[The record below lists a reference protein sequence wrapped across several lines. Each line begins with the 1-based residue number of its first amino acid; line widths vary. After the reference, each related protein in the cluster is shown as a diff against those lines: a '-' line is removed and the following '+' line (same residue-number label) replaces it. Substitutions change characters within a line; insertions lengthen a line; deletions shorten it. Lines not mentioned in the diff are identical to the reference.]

1 MFLPSDVCAACLQQA
16 EKLKQLNIFVRLT
29 REVAEIQA
37 KEADGRY
44 INGND
49 STIYNC
55 TDFMASLCFNERA

>member
-16 EKLKQLNIFVRLT
+16 EKLKKLNIFVRLT

-37 KEADGRY
+37 KEADSRY

-49 STIYNC
+49 CTISSC
-55 TDFMASLCFNERA
+55 TDFIVSLWFNERT